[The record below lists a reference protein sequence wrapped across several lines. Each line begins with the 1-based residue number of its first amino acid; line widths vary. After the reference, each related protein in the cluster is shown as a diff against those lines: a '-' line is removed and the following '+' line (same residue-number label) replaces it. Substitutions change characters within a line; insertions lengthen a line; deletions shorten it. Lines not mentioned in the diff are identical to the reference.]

1 MNEKK
6 KTGGVEKEVKK
17 EGEETIKISFW
28 TGLLVY
34 QPCWEVFSEKPF
46 KVTCGKTLFSL
57 TDYKAVECRY
67 QLFGSI
73 SLFIAKKRKDTLK
86 Q

>member
-34 QPCWEVFSEKPF
+34 
-46 KVTCGKTLFSL
+46 
-57 TDYKAVECRY
+57 
-67 QLFGSI
+67 
-73 SLFIAKKRKDTLK
+73 
-86 Q
+86 

>member
-17 EGEETIKISFW
+17 VGEETIKISFW

-34 QPCWEVFSEKPF
+34 
-46 KVTCGKTLFSL
+46 L
-57 TDYKAVECRY
+57 
-67 QLFGSI
+67 I
-73 SLFIAKKRKDTLK
+73 SLVGKFAPRNRSRSLAVKPSLA
-86 Q
+86 